1 MRMPLLATLALVF
14 TLTLAAC
21 DGVARGGREPGE
33 ETALPRMAQDY
44 PIRPVPFTRVHV
56 NDAFWAPRLETNRT
70 VTIPYA
76 FKKCEET
83 GRISNFAVAGGLEEG
98 TFEGTYF
105 NDSDVYKVLEGA
117 AYALANHR
125 DPELEAYVD
134 GLIAK
139 IAAAQEDDGYL
150 YTSRTILNP
159 KNMPP
164 GGKERWSNIPA
175 GHELYCVGHLYEA
188 AVAHY
193 QATGK
198 RTLLDVALASAD
210 LICAIFGPDEL
221 HDPPGHQEIEVGL
234 AKLYRVTGKRKYL
247 DLAKFFLD
255 MRGRKDRRDHLYG
268 PYSQDHKPVVEQTE
282 AVGHAVRA
290 AYMYAGMADVAA
302 LTGDASYT
310 EAIGRI
316 WNDVVGTKL
325 YVTGG
330 IGARGG
336 GEGFGEAYE
345 LPNSAAY
352 CETCASI
359 ANVLWNHRLFLIHGD
374 ARYLDVLERTLYN
387 AFLGGVSMEGNRF
400 FYPNVLESFH
410 GERRAEWFGC
420 ACCPS
425 NVCRFVPSVPGY
437 VYAHRNGDVY
447 VNLFIAGTAE
457 VPTTDGT
464 VRLTQETRYPWDG
477 TVRMTVEPDRPGR
490 FALLVRIP
498 GWARNR
504 PVPSD
509 LYHYADASD
518 AEPTLSV
525 NGKAVDPEM
534 AKGFARLERRW
545 KTGDT
550 VTLTLPM
557 PVRRV
562 LAHEKVLDDAG
573 RVALERGPIVF
584 CGEGID
590 HAAGR
595 VLPLVLPDGAPLSAA
610 FREDLLGGVTVVRG
624 TARAAERQ
632 KNGSARLGEER
643 ALEFVP
649 YYARAHRE
657 PSQMTVWPA
666 RRPDAARPLPYP
678 TLTRRSKVTTS
689 AGRNPAP
696 AIDQL
701 VPRSSIDHGV
711 PFLHWWPR
719 KGEKEW
725 VEFAFPEPA
734 AVRGVEVY
742 WFDDTGRGEC
752 RLPAS
757 WTVQVKTGGA
767 WREPAG
773 AEGFGCEKD
782 RFNRTTFD
790 PVTAEGLRIEIQGPE
805 KFAVGIHEARLI
817 PAEGET
823 K

>member
-1 MRMPLLATLALVF
+1 MRTLTPAMLALAAALA
-14 TLTLAAC
+14 LTACNLSGATGGAAS
-21 DGVARGGREPGE
+21 DKA
-33 ETALPRMAQDY
+33 ALPRMAKDY
-44 PIRPVPFTRVHV
+44 PIRPVPPTRVHV
-56 NDAFWAPRLETNRT
+56 DDAFWAPRLETNRT

-76 FKKCEET
+76 FKKCEAT
-83 GRISNFAVAGGLEEG
+83 GRIANFAVAGGLEEG
-98 TFEGTYF
+98 TFEGTFF

-164 GGKERWSNIPA
+164 GGKERWSNIGA

-198 RTLLDVALASAD
+198 RTLLDVALANAD
-210 LICAIFGPDEL
+210 LICTVFGPDGR
-221 HDPPGHQEIEVGL
+221 HDAPGHQEIEIGL
-234 AKLYRVTGKRKYL
+234 AKLYRVTGQRTYL

-268 PYSQDHKPVVEQTE
+268 TYSQDHKPVVEQTE

-290 AYMYAGMADVAA
+290 AYLYAGMADIAA

-316 WNDVVGTKL
+316 WHDVVGTKL

-330 IGARGG
+330 IGAAGG
-336 GEGFGEAYE
+336 HEGFGGPYQ
-345 LPNSAAY
+345 LPNSSAY

-359 ANVLWNHRLFLIHGD
+359 ANVLWNYRLFLIHGD
-374 ARYLDVLERTLYN
+374 ARYLDVLERTVYN

-425 NVCRFVPSVPGY
+425 NVCRFMPSVPGY
-437 VYAHRNGDVY
+437 VYAHRDSEVY
-447 VNLFIAGTAE
+447 VNLFVAGTAE
-457 VPTTDGT
+457 VPMPDGT
-464 VRLTQETRYPWDG
+464 VRLRQETLYPWAG
-477 TVRMTVEPDRPGR
+477 EVRITVEPDRPGR

-509 LYHYADASD
+509 LYRYAEASD
-518 AEPTLSV
+518 AEPILQV
-525 NGKAVDPEM
+525 NGKAAAIELE
-534 AKGFARLERRW
+534 KGFARLAREW
-545 KTGDT
+545 KRGDT

-562 LAHEKVLDDAG
+562 LAHEKMLDDAG

-584 CGEGID
+584 CGEGVD
-590 HAAGR
+590 HAEDR
-595 VLPLVLPDGAPLSAA
+595 VLPLVLPDEAPLEAA

-632 KNGSARLGEER
+632 EDGSARLDGER
-643 ALEFVP
+643 ALAFIP
-649 YYARAHRE
+649 YYARAHRA
-657 PSQMTVWPA
+657 PTQMTVWPA

-689 AGRNPAP
+689 AGRNPEP

-725 VEFAFPEPA
+725 VEFAFPEPT

-757 WTVQVKTGGA
+757 WTVKVKAGGT

-773 AEGFGCEKD
+773 IEGLGCEKD
-782 RFNRTTFD
+782 RFNRTTFAR
-790 PVTAEGLRIEIQGPE
+790 VTAEGVRIEIQGPE
-805 KFAVGIHEARLI
+805 TFAVGIHEVRLI
-817 PAEGET
+817 PAKSDT
-823 K
+823 Q

>member
-1 MRMPLLATLALVF
+1 MRRVLLTTLAVAASV
-14 TLTLAAC
+14 TLTACAPAARQ
-21 DGVARGGREPGE
+21 DE
-33 ETALPRMAQDY
+33 ALPRMAKDY

-56 NDAFWAPRLETNRT
+56 DDVFWAPRLETNRT

-117 AYALANHR
+117 AYALANQR
-125 DPELEAYVD
+125 DPDLEAYVD

-139 IAAAQEDDGYL
+139 ITAAQEDDGYL

-210 LICAIFGPDEL
+210 LISEVFGPDGR
-221 HDPPGHQEIEVGL
+221 HDPPGHQEIEIGL
-234 AKLYRVTGKRKYL
+234 AKLYRVTGRKKYL

-255 MRGRKDRRDHLYG
+255 VRGRKDLRNHLYG
-268 PYSQDHKPVVEQTE
+268 QYSQDHKPVVEQTE

-290 AYMYAGMADVAA
+290 AYMYAGMADIAA

-310 EAIGRI
+310 DAIGRI

-330 IGARGG
+330 IGAAGG
-336 GEGFGEAYE
+336 HEGFGGPYQ
-345 LPNSAAY
+345 LPNPSAY

-359 ANVLWNHRLFLIHGD
+359 AAAMWNHRLFLIHGD
-374 ARYLDVLERTLYN
+374 ARYLDVLERTVYN

-400 FYPNVLESFH
+400 FYPNVLESYH

-425 NVCRFVPSVPGY
+425 NVCRFVPSIPGY
-437 VYAHRNGDVY
+437 VYAHRAGEVY

-457 VPTTDGT
+457 VPTAEGT
-464 VRLTQETRYPWDG
+464 VRLTQATRYPWDG
-477 TVRMTVEPDRPGR
+477 EVRITVEPDRPGR
-490 FALLVRIP
+490 FTLLVRIP

-509 LYHYADASD
+509 LYRYLDDSD
-518 AEPTLSV
+518 AEPTLRV
-525 NGKAVDPEM
+525 NGEAVDLVLE
-534 AKGFARLERRW
+534 KGFARLARRW
-545 KTGDT
+545 KKGDT
-550 VTLTLPM
+550 VTLDLPM

-562 LAHEKVLDDAG
+562 VAHEKVLDDAG

-584 CGEGID
+584 CAEGVD
-590 HAAGR
+590 HAER
-595 VLPLVLPDGAPLSAA
+595 QVLPLVLPDGAPLSAA
-610 FREDLLGGVTVVRG
+610 FREDLLGGVTVAEG
-624 TARAAERQ
+624 KARAAERQ
-632 KNGSARLGEER
+632 QDGSARLDGER
-643 ALEFVP
+643 DLLLIP

-657 PSQMTVWPA
+657 PAQMTVWPA
-666 RRPDAARPLPYP
+666 RRPDAAKPLPYP
-678 TLTRRSKVTTS
+678 NLTRRSKVTTS
-689 AGRNPAP
+689 EGRNPEP
-696 AIDQL
+696 AVDQL

-725 VEFAFPEPA
+725 VEFAFPEPT

-742 WFDDTGRGEC
+742 WFDDTGIGEC

-757 WTVQVKTGGA
+757 WTVKVKTGGQ

-782 RFNRTTFD
+782 RFNRTTFGA
-790 PVTAEGLRIEIQGPE
+790 VTAEGLRIEIQGPE
-805 KFAVGIHEARLI
+805 HFAVGIHEMRLI
-817 PAEGET
+817 AADDET
-823 K
+823 E